1 MKNTCF
7 MNNHNDIPTK
17 SGNNQSL
24 LRYIE
29 HDFEIKILI
38 FICNTDKNT
47 AYKLVDNIHK
57 VVL

>member
-7 MNNHNDIPTK
+7 MNNHNAALTK

-29 HDFEIKILI
+29 HYFELNILI
-38 FICNTDKNT
+38 FIYNTVKST
-47 AYKLVDNIHK
+47 AYKLIDNIHK